1 MTRWEK
7 IPLWCALAI
16 IWLGTCLLAAGLLDT
31 IIALTAGSHIGGTP
45 ANACDL
51 PNFCMNGESS
61 VPMAWVSSAT
71 IAWTVADDAVTV
83 LTLLAALIL
92 GTDVIRRISRAQAF
106 AGATLAR
113 MGTVAGLLLAGG
125 VLTYVLNKASYA
137 HIVQDTDAFQGATY
151 ADGVTIAA
159 GPGLL
164 PLALVF
170 AGILSLA
177 FWAAFRQG
185 ARMREEL
192 DYVV

>member
-45 ANACDL
+45 TNACDL

-71 IAWTVADDAVTV
+71 IAWTVADDAVTL
-83 LTLLAALIL
+83 LTLLGALIL

-125 VLTYVLNKASYA
+125 VLTYVLNKTSYA

-151 ADGVTIAA
+151 TDGVTIAA